1 MHESITAWMR
11 EARRR
16 TLAIAAALAPDD
28 LLGPRLSIVNPP
40 LWELGHV
47 AWFQERWILRH
58 AGGRQPLHADG
69 DSLYDS
75 SAIPHDARWGLPLPT
90 LDETL
95 AYLRAIE
102 QAALEQLERS
112 GAARALDVDPV
123 PSPPSAHGEGGG
135 RDLYFARLAVLH
147 EDMHFEAMAFTRQTL
162 GRPAPRVA
170 DGGEFASRS
179 PPWMRGL
186 SSAAGDL
193 PGDVRVPGGTF
204 HLGATPAEPFAFDNE
219 KWAHPVELAP
229 FAIARA
235 PVTQQ
240 QFAEFVDD
248 GGYGRRE
255 LWSEPGWSWREA
267 AHAERPA
274 YWERRSQGWFRRDF
288 ERWVPLEPHRPVVNV
303 CWFEAQA
310 WCRWA
315 GRRLPTE
322 AEWEAAAAGE
332 PGPDGRLAPRKRR
345 FPWGDEPPAPARA
358 HLDAGAL
365 HAIDVGAVPDGDSA
379 FGCRQM
385 IGNVWEWTASD
396 FLPYPGFVPDPYREY
411 SQPWFGTHKVLRG
424 GSFATPARL
433 LRNTWRNFY
442 TPDRRDPWAGFRTCA
457 A

>member
-1 MHESITAWMR
+1 MQESISAWMR
-11 EARRR
+11 DAREN
-16 TLAIAAALAPDD
+16 TLALASALSPDD
-28 LLGPRLSIVNPP
+28 LLGPLLSIVNPP

-47 AWFQERWILRH
+47 AWFQEKWILRH
-58 AGGRQPLHADG
+58 AAGRPPLRADG

-75 SAIPHDARWGLPLPT
+75 IAVPHDSRWSLPLPS
-90 LDETL
+90 LEETL
-95 AYLRAIE
+95 AYLRAIDE
-102 QAALEQLERS
+102 AALQELPTFD
-112 GAARALDVDPV
+112 AR
-123 PSPPSAHGEGGG
+123 G
-135 RDLYFARLAVLH
+135 LYFAQLATFH

-162 GRPAPRVA
+162 GRAAPRRPQGEVRA
-170 DGGEFASRS
+170 GG
-179 PPWMRGL
+179 
-186 SSAAGDL
+186 GDL
-193 PGDVRVPGGTF
+193 PGDVAVPGGTF
-204 HLGATPAEPFAFDNE
+204 DLGATPDEPFVFDNE

-235 PVTQQ
+235 PVTQA

-248 GGYGRRE
+248 GGYRRRE
-255 LWSEPGWSWREA
+255 LWSEPGWRWREA
-267 AHAERPA
+267 ARAGCPV
-274 YWERRSQGWFRRDF
+274 YWERRPGGWSRRDF
-288 ERWVPLEPHRPVVNV
+288 ERWVAIEPHRPVVNV
-303 CWFEAQA
+303 CWFEAEA

-322 AEWEAAAAGE
+322 AEWEAAVAGE
-332 PGPDGRLAPRKRR
+332 PGAAGRLARRKRR
-345 FPWGDEPPAPARA
+345 FPWGDEPPSPHRA
-358 HLDAGAL
+358 HLGAGAL
-365 HAIDVGAVPDGDSA
+365 STVDVGALPHGDSA